1 MRPAVAIVAALSL
14 ALSACGTQP
23 TASES
28 KFEGEQQ
35 EVAKV
40 VDELAAAGVAR
51 DAERICT
58 EILAKQ
64 LVAELKSAGGD
75 CVSEMDR
82 AIEDASDYDLRV
94 KSVKVTGNRAT
105 AQVTQGESGT
115 VVTFSFVKEAGEW
128 RASALGS
135 GT

>member
-1 MRPAVAIVAALSL
+1 MRPALAIVVALAL
-14 ALSACGTQP
+14 GLSACGAQP

-28 KFEGEQQ
+28 EFEGEQQ

-40 VDELAAAGVAR
+40 VDELAAAGSAGN
-51 DAERICT
+51 AERICT

-75 CVSEMDR
+75 CVTEMDR

-94 KSVKVTGNRAT
+94 KSVKVTGNNAT
-105 AQVTQGESGT
+105 AQVTQGKAGA
-115 VVTFSFVKEAGEW
+115 VATFSFVKEGGSW